1 MRSLILGIS
10 TGLALV
16 AGSISASAQEPTKV
30 KVGVLPSANSAPFFL
45 GIKKGFFKEEG
56 LDIEPQIMQGGSE
69 LTVALMSGATQFS
82 HIGSVNAVIARAKG
96 LPIKVIAFYLKEQD
110 ALDRAYMRIVVR
122 PDSGIKSVKDLA
134 GKTIA
139 SNEIRAYGE
148 VVIKAS
154 LEKQGV
160 NPSSI
165 KLTEIP
171 FPDMASALAGKRV
184 DAIWTL
190 EPFLTVA
197 LDAGNVAIDAP
208 AAIVADG
215 RNFLDGAWM
224 TTERYLA
231 SNPDTVDRFVRAM
244 NRSTQYAA
252 AHLDEIRATIPTY
265 TRVKEDMAR
274 RINLPKFDATVDAEM
289 IERIASYAL
298 KFGIIEKPVTAKQLL
313 R

>member
-1 MRSLILGIS
+1 MRSLVLGIS
-10 TGLALV
+10 TGLVLV
-16 AGSISASAQEPTKV
+16 AGSISVSAQDLTKV

-56 LDIEPQIMQGGSE
+56 LDVEPQIMQGGSE

-96 LPIKVIAFYLKEQD
+96 LPIKVIAFYLKEQEVP
-110 ALDRAYMRIVVR
+110 DRTYMRLVVR
-122 PDSGIKSVKDLA
+122 PDSGIKSVKDLV
-134 GKTIA
+134 GKTVA

-160 NPSSI
+160 NPNSI

-184 DAIWTL
+184 DAVWTL

-197 LDAGNVAIDAP
+197 LDAGNVSIDAP
-208 AAIVADG
+208 AATLADG
-215 RNFLDGAWM
+215 KNFLDGAWM

-231 SNPDTVDRFVRAM
+231 SNPDIVDRFVRAM
-244 NRSTQYAA
+244 NRSTLYAA
-252 AHLDEIRATIPTY
+252 ANVDEVRATIPTY

-274 RINLPKFDATVDAEM
+274 RINLPKFDATVDVEM
-289 IERIASYAL
+289 IDRIANYAL
-298 KFGIIEKPVTAKQLL
+298 KFGIIETPVTAKQLL